1 MILNDIAYC
10 SIYLKR
16 PKSLP
21 SGSHLSNSHA
31 PAYEYGICSPSQR
44 IYACHF
50 GEYLP
55 ISCISPPIYAADF
68 STKERKRQ
76 PGRLPLRR
84 AFLTTTFRKNF
95 PLCALCIPS
104 INPFLDSIQKARP
117 KGQARY
123 SFADSGNRSV
133 IVFNIRGIWFSS
145 DSGKLYSI
153 FI

>member
-68 STKERKRQ
+68 KYEGAKTVARAATSSPCVFNDYVSKE
-76 PGRLPLRR
+76 
-84 AFLTTTFRKNF
+84 FSFV
-95 PLCALCIPS
+95 CAMYS
-104 INPFLDSIQKARP
+104 INKSFLRFYTKSQAKRP
-117 KGQARY
+117 G
-123 SFADSGNRSV
+123 SLLFC
-133 IVFNIRGIWFSS
+133 
-145 DSGKLYSI
+145 
-153 FI
+153 